1 MKTTLTLSSKIDSKT
16 QKSEILIRFSA
27 SRSLRLRAKS
37 GIFIKPEFWDFE
49 KGNIKTAP
57 RKISKNEQKV
67 VTKTKE
73 KIDALCNYIATNYSN
88 RKSEE
93 VGADWLDKTI
103 KEFLYPD
110 TKPITALDFFQ
121 AFDVFIDY
129 EGQIIKQPGVV
140 WSPATKKKFKTIKA
154 HLEQFDAN
162 LKFEDLDIEK
172 LTEFIT
178 FEQNTLELLDSTVKR
193 HLVYLKWFLHWA
205 VNMNFTHKTDFEKF
219 TTGIPNQKT
228 KVIYLTEKELED
240 VIAHDYSNNP
250 AMDRVRDVY
259 VFCCFTG
266 LRYSDVYNLNW
277 SNISDDYTI
286 TFTTQKTK
294 DELYIPITSQK
305 PRDLIDKYRHCH
317 FRGNKVLPVIS
328 NQKMND
334 ALKIMAKDC
343 GITSPVEI
351 IHYKKGERIT
361 ERIPKYELITTH
373 TARKTFVCTA
383 IRLEINP
390 AVIMEI
396 TGHKSYAT
404 MRPYIDAEDK
414 VKKNAMKKFDLIGN
428 KNS

>member
-1 MKTTLTLSSKIDSKT
+1 MQTTLTLSSKIDKKT
-16 QKSEILIRFSA
+16 QKSEIFIRFSGG
-27 SRSLRLRAKS
+27 RNIRLRAKS
-37 GIFIKPEFWDFE
+37 GIYVKQDYWDYE
-49 KGNIKTAP
+49 HGDIRVAS
-57 RKISKNEQKV
+57 RKISKNEQKI

-73 KIDALCNYIATNYSN
+73 KLDGLCNYIKDRFSN
-88 RKSEE
+88 RE
-93 VGADWLDKTI
+93 VEVVDKDWLEKTVM
-103 KEFLYPD
+103 EFMRPETRPVSNIDLFD
-110 TKPITALDFFQ
+110 
-121 AFDVFIDY
+121 AFDMFIDY

-140 WSPATKKKFKTIKA
+140 WSPATKKKFKTIKT

-162 LKFEDLDIEK
+162 LKFDDLDIEK
-172 LTEFIT
+172 LSEFIT

-205 VNMNFTHKTDFEKF
+205 VNMNFTHNTDFEKF

-240 VIAHDYSNNP
+240 VIAHDYSKNW

-259 VFCCFTG
+259 LFCCFTG

-305 PRDLIDKYRHCH
+305 PREIIDKYRHCH
-317 FRGNKVLPVIS
+317 FRDNKVLPVIS

-343 GITSPVEI
+343 GITSYVEI
-351 IHYKKGERIT
+351 IHYKKGERVV

-404 MRPYIDAEDK
+404 MKPYIDAEDK
-414 VKKNAMKKFDLIGN
+414 VKKNAMKKFDLIG
-428 KNS
+428 K